1 MTEPDVVLRR
11 LRVDP
16 AAPEPLFERIAAGA
30 EYAYWLDSSSAR
42 DRQGGAASRYSVL
55 GVASGSGARV
65 LRYETAGLPEPV
77 TDVLDPEAGTRAH
90 WRGSVLELL
99 AEEEAAPGAE
109 PGEGPVPGTGPAA
122 VPGVGS
128 TPGEGPTAPEG
139 APPILRNLLGGYV
152 GYFGY
157 ELKADL
163 GSPNRHLSQTPDAVW
178 VRVSRCVVLDHL
190 RGEAWGIG
198 DAEWLGDLEAS
209 APYAGAAAGPPRAP
223 GAGSAAGHPSAT
235 GADDVVLPTPD
246 RTDYLQAVQ
255 ECLAEI
261 CDGNSYEI
269 CLTAETTA
277 RLGVGLSF
285 EVAWGLYRAQRAANP
300 APHAAFLWCGDHAV
314 LSSSPERFLSV
325 DEDGWCEAKP
335 IKGTAPRSPDPR
347 VDAERAAALAAD
359 PKTRAENLMIVDLMR
374 NDLSRVCDPATVQV
388 PVLMGVESY
397 ATVHQL
403 VSTVRGR
410 LRAGATA
417 LDAVASCFPGGSM
430 TGAPKARTMQIIE
443 RLEGRAR
450 GVYSGAVGYLGP
462 GGAADLSIVI
472 RTAVLSASAGAGRE
486 AAASPA
492 AGAGPDAGAASEP
505 DDAAGALV
513 RIAAGGAIVA
523 DSDPHEEYEE
533 MLAKLRAPLPPG
545 WRLG

>member
-1 MTEPDVVLRR
+1 MTGPAVVVRR

-42 DRQGGAASRYSVL
+42 DRRGGAASRYSVL
-55 GVASGSGARV
+55 GVASGAGARV

-77 TDVLDPEAGTRAH
+77 TDVLEPDAGTRTPR
-90 WRGSVLELL
+90 RGSVLELL
-99 AEEEAAPGAE
+99 AEEAGKGEAPGAD
-109 PGEGPVPGTGPAA
+109 PGEGPAAGPDAGTSDGTGL
-122 VPGVGS
+122 
-128 TPGEGPTAPEG
+128 TAPEG

-152 GYFGY
+152 GYLGY
-157 ELKADL
+157 EMKADL

-178 VRVSRCVVLDHL
+178 IRVSRCVVLDHL
-190 RGEAWGIG
+190 RGEAWGLG
-198 DAEWLGDLEAS
+198 DAGWLEGLEAPAS
-209 APYAGAAAGPPRAP
+209 YAGGAAGPPSVP
-223 GAGSAAGHPSAT
+223 GAG
-235 GADDVVLPTPD
+235 DVVLPTPD

-269 CLTAETTA
+269 CLTAETSA

-347 VDAERAAALAAD
+347 TDAERAAALAAD

-430 TGAPKARTMQIIE
+430 TGAPKARTMEIIE

-472 RTAVLSASAGAGRE
+472 RTAVLST
-486 AAASPA
+486 P
-492 AGAGPDAGAASEP
+492 AASEP
-505 DDAAGALV
+505 DAAVGALV

>member
-1 MTEPDVVLRR
+1 VTEPDVVLRR

-16 AAPEPLFERIAAGA
+16 ATPEPLFERIAAGA
-30 EYAYWLDSSSAR
+30 GYAYWLDSSSAR
-42 DRQGGAASRYSVL
+42 DRRGGAASRYSVL
-55 GVASGSGARV
+55 GVASGAGARV

-77 TDVLDPEAGTRAH
+77 TDVLDPDAGTWTAR
-90 WRGSVLELL
+90 RGSVLELL
-99 AEEEAAPGAE
+99 AEEA
-109 PGEGPVPGTGPAA
+109 GPAPGTGPA
-122 VPGVGS
+122 VP
-128 TPGEGPTAPEG
+128 ED

-178 VRVSRCVVLDHL
+178 TRVSRCVVLDHL

-198 DAEWLGDLEAS
+198 EAGWLEGLEAS
-209 APYAGAAAGPPRAP
+209 PPYAGMAAGPPSVP
-223 GAGSAAGHPSAT
+223 GSGGAAEPPST
-235 GADDVVLPTPD
+235 PGEDDVVLPTPD

-347 VDAERAAALAAD
+347 ADAERAAALAAD

-430 TGAPKARTMQIIE
+430 TGAPKARTMEIIE

-450 GVYSGAVGYLGP
+450 GVYSGAVGYLRP

-472 RTAVLSASAGAGRE
+472 RTAVLSAPAGEDARIGAEARPAAEAGAGT
-486 AAASPA
+486 A
-492 AGAGPDAGAASEP
+492 AGTGPDGGPEAPEPGAG
-505 DDAAGALV
+505 AGALV